1 MYPSTHF
8 QRQLPL
14 PRDKFNSDLSCLRRL
29 SWGTLLW
36 EVLNLLV
43 HDPASWVIAG
53 LQAVSKGAFCCP
65 VSQLNGLLG
74 ALRPPG
80 SLPLSGPPSEPS
92 ASAHWRA
99 QPLARRLA
107 PGKRLTSWPSAPI
120 SSGWGEKEERQ
131 ETGAGAQQ
139 GQGRG
144 LGCGR
149 SRGGPWEVLPS
160 RRALSLALPGP
171 GSWLG
176 RAPCRCYSGG
186 QLGPRRWLPGQ
197 GSCGGLRDGAERFEA
212 GLMSF
217 DIPCKALGKE
227 SPL

>member
-1 MYPSTHF
+1 MYPSVHF

-14 PRDKFNSDLSCLRRL
+14 PRDKFNSDRSCLRRL

-36 EVLNLLV
+36 EILILLV

-53 LQAVSKGAFCCP
+53 LLAVSKGAFCCP

-107 PGKRLTSWPSAPI
+107 PGKRLTSWPSAPFPLD
-120 SSGWGEKEERQ
+120 GVRRRKGRRQ
-131 ETGAGAQQ
+131 ALEPSRARAG
-139 GQGRG
+139 G

-160 RRALSLALPGP
+160 RRELSLALPGP

-186 QLGPRRWLPGQ
+186 QVGPRRWLPGQ

-212 GLMSF
+212 GLRSL